1 MISDEKVKRLRN
13 AAKQVSK
20 NAHCPYSG
28 FGVGA
33 AVLIEDGR
41 IFSGCNVE
49 NASFGLT
56 ICAERNAIFQ
66 SIAEGHRKI
75 EALAVYTPT
84 ESPITPCGACRQVIS
99 EFNSNV
105 DIYCFC
111 KSNKFL
117 HLKLEELL
125 PQSFNGEVLNENKT
139 GGN

>member
-1 MISDEKVKRLRN
+1 MISDEKVKRMHN
-13 AAKQVSK
+13 VAKQASQ

-33 AVLIEDGR
+33 AVLTADGR

-66 SIAEGHRKI
+66 CIAKGYRKI

-84 ESPITPCGACRQVIS
+84 ESPVTPCGACRQVLS
-99 EFNSNV
+99 EFNPNV

-111 KSNKFL
+111 KSKKFL

-125 PQSFNGEVLNENKT
+125 PQSFNGEVLNENKI
-139 GGN
+139 GCN